1 MPARISAVNFFSF
14 TSRAPW
20 TPLPRRFGAY
30 SDRSTCL
37 SHSITLK
44 HNMWHGVSPFLP
56 SPPVVSPEHNVRV
69 NNLTVSLSRCSP
81 PLETG
86 GLEIVLSQH
95 LDSSP
100 DGQMMKL
107 VRHF

>member
-44 HNMWHGVSPFLP
+44 HNMRPGVFSFSP
-56 SPPVVSPEHNVRV
+56 PPVVSPEHNVRV
-69 NNLTVSLSRCSP
+69 NYLTVSLTRSSP

-100 DGQMMKL
+100 DGQMMEL